1 VIHAFAVG
9 ANLSDLADAEALRL
23 LRSSNASLRR
33 VATYHLAMV
42 VWSDDE
48 DEPLRNELR
57 IAASSDPDP
66 EVRWWAQFGLDSSG
80 ENGLGDALQEE

>member
-1 VIHAFAVG
+1 
-9 ANLSDLADAEALRL
+9 
-23 LRSSNASLRR
+23 
-33 VATYHLAMV
+33 MV